1 MYKIFEYNFEWDPA
15 KATSN
20 YKKHGITFERAATV
34 FNDRKALTV
43 YEEEHGDEE
52 DRWVTLGLDV
62 NTFFVVVSH
71 TYREKNNRVVYVR
84 IISARKATKKEIRQY
99 QGGFII

>member
-1 MYKIFEYNFEWDPA
+1 MYKGFEFNFEWDVA
-15 KATSN
+15 KAASN

-34 FNDRKALTV
+34 FNDPKALTLFDG
-43 YEEEHGDEE
+43 EHSGEE

-71 TYREKNNRVVYVR
+71 TYREKNDRMAYVR
-84 IISARKATKKEIRQY
+84 IISARKATRKEIKQY
-99 QGGFII
+99 KEDA